1 MTELF
6 LDIES
11 APNMEKEEFFA
22 AKREIES
29 GSLTKQSDPA
39 RYWKY
44 SVGALN
50 PYEGKAIFI
59 AYRISSIGHIRRL
72 KEWEDGEEAIL
83 KKLYDTIRT
92 VKNGR
97 LEFVGHNIC
106 GFDLPFLYG
115 RMIHHKIDD
124 PKKLYYN
131 MQKTAAM
138 DFLQMHLPLNDFH
151 IKGLRHDALARAYGL
166 PIKET
171 KNSIIFSHVE
181 SLMGASAFYHFCIKR
196 TVVRSFGFHV
206 NWNLYHAFAVSTF
219 AAKPAYFLPAISNAS
234 HTVHGISRL

>member
-29 GSLTKQSDPA
+29 GSLTRQSDPA

-97 LEFVGHNIC
+97 LEFYVDLIC
-106 GFDLPFLYG
+106 RFY
-115 RMIHHKIDD
+115 
-124 PKKLYYN
+124 
-131 MQKTAAM
+131 
-138 DFLQMHLPLNDFH
+138 
-151 IKGLRHDALARAYGL
+151 
-166 PIKET
+166 
-171 KNSIIFSHVE
+171 
-181 SLMGASAFYHFCIKR
+181 MG
-196 TVVRSFGFHV
+196 G
-206 NWNLYHAFAVSTF
+206 
-219 AAKPAYFLPAISNAS
+219 
-234 HTVHGISRL
+234 

>member
-1 MTELF
+1 MSTGIFIMHSLCLPLLQKGTHPIPSLRVSRNGRSYMSLILAFHDELF

-11 APNMEKEEFFA
+11 APNMEIQEFFA

-29 GSLTKQSDPA
+29 GSLTRQSDPA

-115 RMIHHKIDD
+115 RMIHHKIEIQTNGFQN
-124 PKKLYYN
+124 LSTYSLALTTISYG
-131 MQKTAAM
+131 KT
-138 DFLQMHLPLNDFH
+138 
-151 IKGLRHDALARAYGL
+151 
-166 PIKET
+166 
-171 KNSIIFSHVE
+171 
-181 SLMGASAFYHFCIKR
+181 
-196 TVVRSFGFHV
+196 
-206 NWNLYHAFAVSTF
+206 
-219 AAKPAYFLPAISNAS
+219 
-234 HTVHGISRL
+234 

>member
-29 GSLTKQSDPA
+29 GSLTRQSDPA

-50 PYEGKAIFI
+50 PYEGKVIFI
-59 AYRISSIGHIRRL
+59 AYRISSVGHIRRL

-115 RMIHHKIDD
+115 RMMHHKIDD
-124 PKKLYYN
+124 PEKLYYN

-171 KNSIIFSHVE
+171 TGDVE
-181 SLMGASAFYHFCIKR
+181 YLHYFRDEFEKIVEYSEREFVYAELYEKIKKDGMVSKEALMRAIQENDDASK
-196 TVVRSFGFHV
+196 
-206 NWNLYHAFAVSTF
+206 
-219 AAKPAYFLPAISNAS
+219 
-234 HTVHGISRL
+234 

>member
-1 MTELF
+1 M
-6 LDIES
+6 
-11 APNMEKEEFFA
+11 
-22 AKREIES
+22 
-29 GSLTKQSDPA
+29 
-39 RYWKY
+39 
-44 SVGALN
+44 N

-131 MQKTAAM
+131 MQKRIM
-138 DFLQMHLPLNDFH
+138 P
-151 IKGLRHDALARAYGL
+151 
-166 PIKET
+166 
-171 KNSIIFSHVE
+171 
-181 SLMGASAFYHFCIKR
+181 
-196 TVVRSFGFHV
+196 
-206 NWNLYHAFAVSTF
+206 
-219 AAKPAYFLPAISNAS
+219 
-234 HTVHGISRL
+234 